1 MKKQETRSR
10 LSTLFKPKLGH
21 FQVNV
26 KGNYPRKIKYLV
38 NSEKNL
44 WSVLVVKRNAINI
57 KIQDIE
63 TPTKTNIERKFYCY
77 LKVFYFQKF

>member
-44 WSVLVVKRNAINI
+44 
-57 KIQDIE
+57 
-63 TPTKTNIERKFYCY
+63 
-77 LKVFYFQKF
+77 